1 MALLKFGTEDQTG
14 LTHVMRNLLAIGACA
29 PARKPMIIMARRF
42 TSRPCPIA
50 GDVRRH

>member
-29 PARKPMIIMARRF
+29 PAREQTIIIAGRF